1 MKEIIKKI
9 LMKIFYFLS
18 FFRKNKDIKFIYY
31 HDVVPKDGYSY
42 QKIEVNKF
50 KNQMRYLV
58 KNEYKTLTF
67 DELDKDEIC
76 SSKNKEKM
84 VLITFDDGWLSN
96 YETVFPIM
104 KELNLKFN
112 IFLEV
117 GAIGEKE
124 NYITWDMI
132 SEMADSGLVG
142 FGAHTF
148 NHIDARLINQF
159 NVDTEIIESN
169 KIILNKTGLNIKDF
183 CFPYGYYDNK
193 VIDYLD
199 ELNVYK
205 RIYTSDGRKLSKKNN
220 IDIIGRVGIENEDT
234 EKNFVSKLEGRYNSY
249 YYVVD
254 RLKGFMGV
262 CKNGIFKRS

>member
-31 HDVVPKDGYSY
+31 HDVVSKDGYSY

-50 KNQMRYLV
+50 KKQMKYLV
-58 KNEYKTLTF
+58 NNGYKTLTF
-67 DELDKDEIC
+67 DELNKDEIYG
-76 SSKNKEKM
+76 SKNKEKK

-96 YETVFPIM
+96 YDTVFPIM

-117 GAIGEKE
+117 GAIGEKQ
-124 NYITWDMI
+124 NYLTWDMI
-132 SEMADSGLVG
+132 NEMADSGLVG

-148 NHIDARLINQF
+148 NHIDARLINQS
-159 NVDTEIIESN
+159 NVDVEILESN
-169 KIILNKTGLNIKDF
+169 KIIFNETGLNVKDF

-193 VIDYLD
+193 IIDYLD
-199 ELNVYK
+199 ELNIYK
-205 RIYTSDGRKLSKKNN
+205 RLYTSDGRKLSKKNN
-220 IDIIGRVGIENEDT
+220 VDIIGRVGIENEDE
-234 EKNFVSKLEGRYNSY
+234 EKSFIFKLEGRYNHY
-249 YYVVD
+249 YYMKHLAK
-254 RLKGFMGV
+254 RLLGGE
-262 CKNGIFKRS
+262 